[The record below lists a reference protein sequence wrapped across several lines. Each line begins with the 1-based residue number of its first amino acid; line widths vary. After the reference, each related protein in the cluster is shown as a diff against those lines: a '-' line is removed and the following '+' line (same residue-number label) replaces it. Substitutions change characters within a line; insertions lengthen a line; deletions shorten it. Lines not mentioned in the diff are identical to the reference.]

1 VKIFLAIVSLLAV
14 CLTAPSAWP
23 TAMKQ
28 DPGGFQGFAWGS
40 ALQERP
46 GLTKVGSSALTLEYE
61 PGELPRFGT
70 TNVESVR
77 YIAIDGQFARVSV
90 TYHGQ
95 ENHDAMLAHLQSQYG
110 EFDRTPGQMMRGL
123 NQQYYWR
130 GTESQISVTY
140 NGRSQRGHVFIE
152 SLTLAPRFN
161 DGMNESE

>member
-1 VKIFLAIVSLLAV
+1 
-14 CLTAPSAWP
+14 
-23 TAMKQ
+23 MKQ

-95 ENHDAMLAHLQSQYG
+95 ENHDAMLAHLQLQYG
-110 EFDRTPGQMMRGL
+110 EFDRTPGQMMAENPLIAQIGGSARGA
-123 NQQYYWR
+123 Q
-130 GTESQISVTY
+130 GKA
-140 NGRSQRGHVFIE
+140 GRAE
-152 SLTLAPRFN
+152 
-161 DGMNESE
+161 